1 MAERKN
7 TGLAVPNAKRLND
20 CFHELSEAIA
30 ARPAARGDRD
40 LWQHDYAALPD
51 GPGGDEREAWNHRC
65 GSQDVALIAL
75 RDAVANGNLQLWT
88 FRPQGEV
95 KVDRYEL
102 KELTFRTFRS
112 GTYQP
117 DNRLSDSAGL
127 ADTAL
132 WVKEADW
139 HRFMA
144 NLWAVRY
151 GIDWA
156 NPAPPADKPSMPPE
170 AQFVTLSHA
179 LTWIAFGVSMGNDHL
194 HEVLSQDRY
203 GEHNPQEAVTAA
215 LEKLL
220 VSAGRERIALRGK
233 YRADRDDDGAKLDTS
248 PIEPIKFDD
257 YRQFSYLEDELR
269 HGAGL
274 LFWHDSSG
282 QVFHDVFG
290 GGRKDAFV
298 QVTVNRAE
306 LLREFCPHG
315 PMGWEPEAIHW
326 SDLTPSELERAG
338 QLAREAEADEWW
350 NWPQAA
356 IWVGCRSLEHV
367 ATMRLCAEPWR
378 GNGYDPAVALGAEH
392 HLGTAYCSDP
402 VGATEDLQRA
412 IERGEIRTLGRAT
425 EDSPSHELK
434 PLDWRG
440 GKVVYNRTATLVSA
454 TNLLTEWAC
463 DVAVN
468 RADLWTAFPAE
479 SFAAQSEPAQP
490 EAKEARLAIVDAPAR
505 KSDRAPSVKAGHP
518 PSDDAILAK
527 ADEMKT
533 RGMDGRTIAK
543 EMRREPGFEN
553 VATTAVRDLIKGRWK
568 PAGRPKKPA

>member
-1 MAERKN
+1 MSERKN
-7 TGLAVPNAKRLND
+7 TGIAVPDAKRLND
-20 CFHELSEAIA
+20 CYHELSEAIA
-30 ARPAARGDRD
+30 ARPAMNRDRD
-40 LWQHDYAALPD
+40 LWAFDYELLSAEHTDPAD
-51 GPGGDEREAWNHRC
+51 YMRRC
-65 GSQDVALIAL
+65 GSRDVALVAL
-75 RDAVANGNLQLWT
+75 RGAVTNGNLQLWT
-88 FRPQGEV
+88 HGSQGEG
-95 KVDRYEL
+95 KVDRYAL
-102 KELTFRTFRS
+102 KEPTFATFKS

-117 DNRLSDSAGL
+117 DNRLLDSARL
-127 ADTAL
+127 ADRPL

-139 HRFMA
+139 SRFMA
-144 NLWAVRY
+144 DLWAVRY

-156 NPAPPADKPSMPPE
+156 NPAPPADKPLMPPE

-203 GEHNPQEAVTAA
+203 GENDPQEAVTAA
-215 LEKLL
+215 LDKLL
-220 VSAGRERIALRGK
+220 ASAGRERIALRGK

-248 PIEPIKFDD
+248 PIEPIKLED
-257 YRQFSYLEDELR
+257 YRQFSYLDDELR
-269 HGAGL
+269 HGKGL
-274 LFWHDSSG
+274 LFWHETSG

-298 QVTVNRAE
+298 QVKVDRAE
-306 LLREFCPHG
+306 LLREFRPHG

-326 SDLTPSELERAG
+326 SDLAPPDLERAT

-367 ATMRLCAEPWR
+367 ATMRLCADPWK

-392 HLGTAYCSDP
+392 HLGIAYCSDP

-454 TNLLTEWAC
+454 TNLLSEWAC
-463 DVAVN
+463 DVAIN
-468 RADLWTAFPAE
+468 RTDLWAAFPA
-479 SFAAQSEPAQP
+479 AGAPAQPKPAQP
-490 EAKEARLAIVDAPAR
+490 EVRKGRTKGTGFQRADAPL
-505 KSDRAPSVKAGHP
+505 
-518 PSDDAILAK
+518 LAK
-527 ADEMKT
+527 MGEAIASNPALNATSAAKLFADEAEGASFEAKVDRLSRAYRT
-533 RGMDGRTIAK
+533 GRNG
-543 EMRREPGFEN
+543 E
-553 VATTAVRDLIKGRWK
+553 
-568 PAGRPKKPA
+568 